1 MGEFVRL
8 DGVTKRFGNV
18 YTAVSAVD
26 LSVEKGEFVALLGPS
41 GCGKTTLLRMVAGLE
56 TISAGGLYIDGE
68 PMQEKHPRDR
78 DIAMVFQNYALYPH
92 MTVRQNLEYPLKLRG
107 VSREARAARAAE
119 IAALLELD
127 ALLDRKP
134 AALSGGQRQRVAM
147 GRALMRNPKI
157 FLMDEPLSNLDAR
170 LRMHMRVEIAGLQR
184 RLGITTLYVT
194 HDQIEAMT
202 MADRVVIMNGGRVQQ
217 VGRPQDVYD
226 RPANLFVATFIGA
239 PPMNMFKAEDLPI
252 ERSGAG
258 VGIANVGIRP
268 EDIVLGS
275 GDEGSGVRL
284 SCAVSLVETL
294 GADSILHLTMTRES
308 GRAGQPV
315 VLRQNGNARDLQGQT
330 LDLWLPLSRLHCFDE
345 SGARV
350 EPSPAWVGA

>member
-1 MGEFVRL
+1 VGGFVRL
-8 DGVTKRFGNV
+8 DGVTKRFGEV

-26 LSVEKGEFVALLGPS
+26 LVVEKGEFVALLGPS
-41 GCGKTTLLRMVAGLE
+41 GCGKTTLLRMIAGLE
-56 TISAGGLYIDGE
+56 SISGGGLYIDGE
-68 PMQEKHPRDR
+68 PMQDRHPRDR
-78 DIAMVFQNYALYPH
+78 DIAMVFQNYALYPN

-107 VSREARAARAAE
+107 VSRAAE
-119 IAALLELD
+119 IAALLELN

-217 VGRPQDVYD
+217 VGRPQEVYD

-239 PPMNMFKAEDLPI
+239 PPMNVFKAEDLPI
-252 ERSGAG
+252 EHSDVG
-258 VGIANVGIRP
+258 VEIANIGIRP
-268 EDIVLGS
+268 EDIALGS
-275 GDEGSGVRL
+275 DAEGPGISL

-294 GADSILHLTMTRES
+294 GADSILHLTVRREEALS
-308 GRAGQPV
+308 EQSI
-315 VLRQNGNARDLQGQT
+315 VLRRNGNARDLQGRT
-330 LDLWLPLSRLHCFDE
+330 LDLWLPLSRLHFFDE
-345 SGARV
+345 SGVRV
-350 EPSPAWVGA
+350 EPPPGRMQA

>member
-1 MGEFVRL
+1 VGEFVRL
-8 DGVTKRFGNV
+8 DGVTKRFGDV
-18 YTAVSAVD
+18 YAAVSAVD
-26 LSVEKGEFVALLGPS
+26 LSVDEGEFIALLGPS
-41 GCGKTTLLRMVAGLE
+41 GCGKTTLLRMIAGLE
-56 TISAGGLYIDGE
+56 TISAGSLYIDNE
-68 PMQEKHPRDR
+68 PMQDRHPRDR

-92 MTVRQNLEYPLKLRG
+92 MTVRQNLEYPLRLRG
-107 VSREARAARAAE
+107 VSREARAARVIE
-119 IAALLELD
+119 IAALLELE

-202 MADRVVIMNGGRVQQ
+202 MADRVVIMNGGQVQQ

-239 PPMNMFKAEDLPI
+239 PAMNMFEIEHLPI
-252 ERSGAG
+252 DPDGSGTA
-258 VGIANVGIRP
+258 IAKVGIRP
-268 EDIVLGS
+268 EDIALAPDAEAPGI
-275 GDEGSGVRL
+275 RL
-284 SCAVSLVETL
+284 PCTVSLVETL
-294 GADSILHLTMTRES
+294 GADSILHLTRVRGGE
-308 GRAGQPV
+308 RAAEPV
-315 VLRQNGNARDLQGQT
+315 VLRMNGNARDFQGQT
-330 LDLWLPLSRLHCFDE
+330 LELCLPLSRLHFFDA

-350 EPSPAWVGA
+350 EPSPAWLKA

>member
-1 MGEFVRL
+1 LGEFVRL
-8 DGVTKRFGNV
+8 DGVTKRFGQT
-18 YTAVSAVD
+18 YTAVSAVH

-41 GCGKTTLLRMVAGLE
+41 GCGKTTLLRMIAGLE
-56 TISAGGLYIDGE
+56 PISDGSLVIDGTA
-68 PMQEKHPRDR
+68 MQDTHPRDR

-92 MTVRQNLEYPLKLRG
+92 MSVRANLEYPLKLRG
-107 VSREARAARAAE
+107 VSKADRSARANE

-127 ALLDRKP
+127 AVLDRKP
-134 AALSGGQRQRVAM
+134 GALSGGQRQRVAM

-202 MADRVVIMNGGRVQQ
+202 MADRVVIMSAGRVQQ
-217 VGRPQDVYD
+217 IGRPQDVYD

-239 PPMNMFKAEDLPI
+239 PPMNVFDTADLLAPGGSFG
-252 ERSGAG
+252 EG
-258 VGIANVGIRP
+258 VAKVGVRP

-275 GDEGSGVRL
+275 GGEGSGIRL
-284 SCAVSLVETL
+284 RCSVSLVETL
-294 GADSILHLTMTRES
+294 GADSILHLATAS
-308 GRAGQPV
+308 VDGRARLPV
-315 VLRQNGNARDLQGQT
+315 VARMGGNARALEGSSMDV
-330 LDLWLPLSRLHCFDE
+330 WLPFPRLHLFDA
-345 SGARV
+345 SGSRV
-350 EPSPAWVGA
+350 EAPSP